1 MTDLEIA
8 RSVPHKHI
16 FEVAQSLGIHS
27 DDLIPFG
34 RYKAKI
40 APTLGERIQN
50 RPLGRYILVTA
61 INPTPLGEGKT
72 TTSIGL
78 SMGLCRLGHRAAVT
92 LRQPSLGPVFGI
104 KGAVP
109 EAGEPRSTRWKISIC
124 ILPAMRMP
132 FLRATIS
139 FPHLSITICSTE
151 IRSRSIRKGSDGHA
165 RLG

>member
-50 RPLGRYILVTA
+50 RPLGRYILVT
-61 INPTPLGEGKT
+61 
-72 TTSIGL
+72 
-78 SMGLCRLGHRAAVT
+78 RL
-92 LRQPSLGPVFGI
+92 
-104 KGAVP
+104 
-109 EAGEPRSTRWKISIC
+109 
-124 ILPAMRMP
+124 AMREEVERM
-132 FLRATIS
+132 
-139 FPHLSITICSTE
+139 
-151 IRSRSIRKGSDGHA
+151 RSELAAIPKSSRPG
-165 RLG
+165 